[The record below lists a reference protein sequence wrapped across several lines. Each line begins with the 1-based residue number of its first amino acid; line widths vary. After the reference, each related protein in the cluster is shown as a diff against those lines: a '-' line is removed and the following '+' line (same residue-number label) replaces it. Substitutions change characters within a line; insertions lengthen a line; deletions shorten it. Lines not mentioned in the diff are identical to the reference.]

1 MKKSLIQLLVV
12 LVVVGVS
19 LAAYDWFFLKPVRDE
34 QARTFITIKI
44 PQSTSEPLNYV
55 AFA

>member
-44 PQSTSEPLNYV
+44 PPSTSEPLNYV